1 MNFLRRDANRQQTQ
15 APISAPTIKTK
26 IMSRRTIIGIFFIV
40 AALLKLADMWG
51 IVQLNWNHSWTE
63 YFGPVLLLYIG
74 AELIIYSFSKNRSQW
89 LQRPV
94 PHGEDGKRMCCNVRL
109 GADEYVYRGEAFHG
123 ARLDAFCGGLRLD
136 LRKAVISEDEEIDI
150 HTFMGG
156 VELLV
161 PPTVNV
167 IVKSHNFLGGVDN
180 QTDGRSIPDA
190 PTIHISASN
199 FLGGVDVKCLEVKD

>member
-1 MNFLRRDANRQQTQ
+1 M
-15 APISAPTIKTK
+15 
-26 IMSRRTIIGIFFIV
+26 
-40 AALLKLADMWG
+40 
-51 IVQLNWNHSWTE
+51 
-63 YFGPVLLLYIG
+63 
-74 AELIIYSFSKNRSQW
+74 
-89 LQRPV
+89 
-94 PHGEDGKRMCCNVRL
+94 
-109 GADEYVYRGEAFHG
+109 
-123 ARLDAFCGGLRLD
+123 D